1 MMPRAKFIIVPAI
14 LFFISL
20 LASCRKDAAIAPAN
34 TTVSEVKTAVI
45 DSGYANTY
53 TYDSL
58 GRQIRAQIDTVVTTY
73 AYSQGSVLQTI
84 TIAGVPFITS
94 YTINAAGRATTDT
107 KGYLYAYN
115 SSGYLI
121 SKSYTGTG
129 NFDSITYT
137 ISGGNVTTSVEH
149 QADSATNN
157 TITTNYTYLSTI
169 DSRGFGLAFLG
180 TANVNLINTV
190 AITQVISGSSYTAN
204 YSYTYSYDSR
214 GRVTQQ
220 VINNGTAS
228 YTSAYTY
235 Y

>member
-1 MMPRAKFIIVPAI
+1 MSRVKFIVLPALTFLV
-14 LFFISL
+14 LF
-20 LASCRKDAAIAPAN
+20 LACCRKDTAIVSTA
-34 TTVSEVKTAVI
+34 TTVSLIKTAVI
-45 DSGYANTY
+45 DSGYVNTY

-58 GRQIRAQIDTVVTTY
+58 GRQIMAQIDTVVTTY
-73 AYSQGSVLQTI
+73 AYGQGYVLQTI
-84 TIAGVPFITS
+84 ALAGEQFINDYTTNASGLATS
-94 YTINAAGRATTDT
+94 DT
-107 KGYLYAYN
+107 KGYVYIYN

-157 TITTNYTYLSTI
+157 TITTTYTYLPNI

-180 TANVNLINTV
+180 RANTNLINTV
-190 AITQVISGSSYTAN
+190 AITQIIGGST
-204 YSYTYSYDSR
+204 YSVSSTYTYSYDSR
-214 GRVTQQ
+214 GRVAQQ
-220 VINNGTAS
+220 VINNGSAS
-228 YTSAYTY
+228 YTSTYTY